1 MAPTPASPQTF
12 RTGDMP
18 PEEFRTWGHVAVD
31 WIADYLARVETFPV
45 LSRVRPGEFRASL
58 PPRAPDEGESPEALL
73 RDFQEQVVPA
83 LTHWNHPAFFGYF
96 SVTGSGPGILGEML
110 AAAVNVNAMVWR
122 SSPAGTELEAHVLDW
137 LRDLLG
143 LPQGHFGVIQDT
155 ASVSSLV
162 ALAAARHRAWPQ
174 VREEG
179 LSGLPRGRIY
189 ASVQAHSSIEKAAIA
204 LGFGHLGV
212 RKVETDAEFRLD
224 ANALR
229 AALREDLDAGVRPVA
244 VVATVG
250 TTSTT
255 SVDPVEAIA
264 GVANEFG
271 VWLHV
276 DAAYAGAAAV
286 LPEMRA
292 HFQGWEGADSI
303 VVNPHKWLFTPVDCS
318 VLYTPHREELREA
331 FALTP
336 EYLRTPEMDQA
347 HHLMDYGVALGRRFR
362 ALKLWFVLR
371 YFGAEGIRG
380 RIREH
385 IRLARRFA
393 DQVDAEPGWERVA
406 PVPFSAVVFRFVGG
420 AVGDDPRAEARQ
432 ADGER
437 LDLLNQ
443 EIMDRVNAS
452 GEAFLSHTRL
462 NGRLVLRVAI
472 GHLNTE
478 WRHLDRTWELLREAA
493 ADVGGPAADSP
504 SAPAAGP
511 SPDPRLRPPS
521 PPGPGHSS
529 PPSRP

>member
-1 MAPTPASPQTF
+1 
-12 RTGDMP
+12 MP

-31 WIADYLARVETFPV
+31 WIADYLARVETLPV
-45 LSRVRPGEFRASL
+45 LSRVRPGEFRRSL
-58 PPRAPDEGESPEALL
+58 PPRAPEEGESPEALL

-137 LRDLLG
+137 LRELLG
-143 LPQGHFGVIQDT
+143 LPPGHFGVIQDT
-155 ASVSSLV
+155 ASVSSMV
-162 ALAAARHRAWPQ
+162 ALAAARHRAWPR

-204 LGFGHLGV
+204 LGLGHHGV
-212 RKVETDAEFRLD
+212 RKVETDAEFRMD
-224 ANALR
+224 PEALR
-229 AALREDLDAGVRPVA
+229 TAIQEDLAAGVRPVA

-255 SVDPVEAIA
+255 SVDPVAPIA
-264 GVANEFG
+264 GVAGEFG

-385 IRLARRFA
+385 LRLARRFA
-393 DQVDAEPGWERVA
+393 DQVDAEAGWERVA
-406 PVPFSAVVFRFVGG
+406 PVPFSTIVFRFVGG
-420 AVGDDPRAEARQ
+420 AGGEDPQEEGLRAEPPQTKDPR

-462 NGRLVLRVAI
+462 NGRLALRVAI

-478 WRHLDRTWELLREAA
+478 WRHLERSWELLREAA
-493 ADVGGPAADSP
+493 AEVGGPAAGPPQAPAAGPSP
-504 SAPAAGP
+504 APAAGP
-511 SPDPRLRPPS
+511 SPDPPLRPPS
-521 PPGPGHSS
+521 PPGPG
-529 PPSRP
+529 R